1 MNKDLSELP
10 LSVINLYEEFVSYLV
25 DNKKI
30 KPPKRSIVGK
40 TRLDRKIKERCDSK
54 TKFKEYI
61 NYFEY
66 VLRGRFPKELLLN
79 FEDNISDFKIYAVW
93 FQLANIIKKE
103 TEYFGKYHPVK
114 NIMIISV
121 KDKESHFSIYHEL
134 FHLSSTNR
142 MIIDRIQTGFY
153 VHKKNDDIGYGLN
166 EGYTDLLA
174 NRYFGNAG
182 AILSYPLRAQYS
194 YDLEQ
199 IVGRDRM
206 EELYLTAN
214 PKQLVKDLER
224 YETIDNIVYFFRLL
238 DNIND
243 PNCSLSVRNAK
254 INDISRFLITWYT
267 RKLFLNGENFLSPT
281 VRNKINNYASLLPD
295 KVDNL
300 DGNGS
305 IMVNLNAIID
315 DVIKELYEQNASMYR
330 RAQ

>member
-1 MNKDLSELP
+1 
-10 LSVINLYEEFVSYLV
+10 
-25 DNKKI
+25 
-30 KPPKRSIVGK
+30 
-40 TRLDRKIKERCDSK
+40 
-54 TKFKEYI
+54 
-61 NYFEY
+61 
-66 VLRGRFPKELLLN
+66 
-79 FEDNISDFKIYAVW
+79 
-93 FQLANIIKKE
+93 
-103 TEYFGKYHPVK
+103 
-114 NIMIISV
+114 
-121 KDKESHFSIYHEL
+121 
-134 FHLSSTNR
+134 
-142 MIIDRIQTGFY
+142 
-153 VHKKNDDIGYGLN
+153 
-166 EGYTDLLA
+166 
-174 NRYFGNAG
+174 
-182 AILSYPLRAQYS
+182 
-194 YDLEQ
+194 
-199 IVGRDRM
+199 M

-267 RKLFLNGENFLSPT
+267 RKLFLNGENILSPN

-305 IMVNLNAIID
+305 IMVNLNAIVD